1 MPALP
6 QLYPYKAG
14 AIEPIVLPGETVGI
28 WVNKQ
33 FSFYEVDYIEG
44 ILRSDPMEYD
54 FGAIAA
60 GATTAVGQFLV
71 AGQDILAMPDNEFG
85 QYRAAVIDDI
95 SVILYQ
101 GRADQRHKTRNRV
114 ATYTKF
120 TDLFDPDGHTGEFYV
135 FEQNWAFG
143 QATNQTDYAVVTARI
158 AFWGFRYVVTPL
170 TQYDWIKK
178 TLPPTWTRV
187 PATAH
192 L

>member
-14 AIEPIVLPGETVGI
+14 TIEPIVLPGETVGI
-28 WVNKQ
+28 WVTKQ
-33 FSFYEVDYIEG
+33 YEFYEVDYIEG
-44 ILRSDPMEYD
+44 IPRSDPVEFD
-54 FGAIAA
+54 FGAIPAV
-60 GATTAVGQFLV
+60 GTTAITQLTFLE
-71 AGQDILAMPDNEFG
+71 MPTEEFG

-101 GRADQRHKTRNRV
+101 GRADQRHKLQNRV

-120 TDLFDPDGHTGEFYV
+120 TELFDPDGHAGEFYV
-135 FEQNWAFG
+135 FEHNWAFG
-143 QATNQTDYAVVTARI
+143 QATNQTDYAVITARM
-158 AFWGFRYVVTPL
+158 AFWGFRYVVTALP
-170 TQYDWIKK
+170 QYSWTSKPQK
-178 TLPPTWTRV
+178 LPSQWTRV